1 MVQNT
6 ANVPQG
12 LPTSALTTTSA
23 STASTMTQIRRM
35 PMPAIVPAAGP
46 ISARTISPRE
56 RPSRR
61 VERKSTVMSWM
72 QPANTA
78 PARIHNVPG
87 RYPICAAS
95 TGPTSGPAPAMA
107 AK

>member
-6 ANVPQG
+6 ANVPHG

-35 PMPAIVPAAGP
+35 PMPVIVPATGP
-46 ISARTISPRE
+46 ISAWTMSPSE

-61 VERKSTVMSWM
+61 VERNSTVMSWIA
-72 QPANTA
+72 PANTA
-78 PARIHNVPG
+78 PARIHSVPG
-87 RYPICAAS
+87 R
-95 TGPTSGPAPAMA
+95 
-107 AK
+107 